1 MPFRFRGFAVESFS
15 GLFQKIGH
23 DMDRA
28 SSRSVFSCCPG
39 PPAGRCHAAV
49 CPRTFGYLVVLLTE
63 VTPYWMFFCPA
74 RGLNVGHGQSSTKR
88 GGLDPVVRATANRH
102 RTHAR
107 LRGLSGRGTMRTFL

>member
-39 PPAGRCHAAV
+39 PPSRAMSCRCLSPDLWLPGCAAD
-49 CPRTFGYLVVLLTE
+49 RGYPVLDVFLSRE
-63 VTPYWMFFCPA
+63 RSE
-74 RGLNVGHGQSSTKR
+74 RGTR
-88 GGLDPVVRATANRH
+88 PVVDEASWPGPCGQGN
-102 RTHAR
+102 
-107 LRGLSGRGTMRTFL
+107 G